1 MSQINSENVI
11 RISKGFM
18 KNFVI
23 PAYKQLKPIIYKE
36 MHSLSSTRDYIYG
49 KHLVVNGKAV
59 KDIWEKL
66 ADLNAGIIPYSF
78 DYPNDHQERH
88 WAKKTYHSLA
98 SLTLPTSATDF
109 EDLFEQVYTFFS
121 SHGHANAYL
130 TAYDAARRIGYNMS
144 PQVLPNKFVYLPA
157 GAYKGAACLFGLDWI
172 SRNEDKKFKQRKT
185 GHFARVQRTK
195 FYYTK
200 NKTKIDYF
208 DGLNAFDIEDML
220 CIFFNVKVKN
230 SLINLMDLVK

>member
-36 MHSLSSTRDYIYG
+36 MHSLSSTLDYIYG
-49 KHLVVNGKAV
+49 KHIVVSGKTID
-59 KDIWEKL
+59 DIWEIL
-66 ADLNAGIIPYSF
+66 PSLHAGIIPYSF
-78 DYPNDHQERH
+78 AQPNDHQERH
-88 WAKKTYHSLA
+88 WAKKTYRSLA

-109 EDLFEQVYTFFS
+109 EDLFDQVYTFFS

-130 TAYDAARRIGYNMS
+130 TAYDTARRIGYNMS
-144 PQVLPNKFVYLPA
+144 PQVLPDNFVYLPA

>member
-23 PAYKQLKPIIYKE
+23 PAYKQLKPIIDKE

-59 KDIWEKL
+59 KDIWEIL
-66 ADLNAGIIPYSF
+66 PSLHAGIIPYSF
-78 DYPNDHQERH
+78 AQPNDHQERH
-88 WAKKTYHSLA
+88 WAKKTYRSLA

-109 EDLFEQVYTFFS
+109 EELFEQVYTIFAKNGFK
-121 SHGHANAYL
+121 NAFL
-130 TAYDAARRIGYNMS
+130 TAYDTARRIGYNMS
-144 PQVLPNKFVYLPA
+144 PQVLPDKFVYLPA

>member
-23 PAYKQLKPIIYKE
+23 PAYKQLKPIIDRE
-36 MHSLSSTRDYIYG
+36 MHSLSSTLDYIYG

-109 EDLFEQVYTFFS
+109 EDLFDQVYTFFS

-144 PQVLPNKFVYLPA
+144 PQVLPDKFVYLPA

-185 GHFARVQRTK
+185 GHFARVQRTN

-208 DGLNAFDIEDML
+208 DGLML
-220 CIFFNVKVKN
+220 STSKICYVSF
-230 SLINLMDLVK
+230 LMLKLKTV